1 MNSSNGESGR
11 EIHGNA
17 QRLIEC
23 LNRINEFTVYKK
35 IEETNLT
42 AVDLRNFV
50 SPAVLICTEVL
61 VFIMIIKE
69 TNCLLYC
76 FVSLIIF
83 KATERS

>member
-35 IEETNLT
+35 IAATNLT
-42 AVDLRNFV
+42 AVNLRDLV
-50 SPAVLICTEVL
+50 PPAVLICTE
-61 VFIMIIKE
+61 I
-69 TNCLLYC
+69 
-76 FVSLIIF
+76 
-83 KATERS
+83 A